1 MEKSVTLDSK
11 KSRMDTRKMVT
22 LALMAALAYMVMLII
37 KFPVMP
43 AVPFLKYEPK
53 DVIIT
58 ISGFMFG
65 PLASLVTS
73 AVVSLIEMVTVSDT
87 GPIGALMNF
96 IGTSAFACTAAIIY
110 KKFHTIKG
118 AFAGLCISTI
128 LMTAVM
134 LAWNYLI
141 TPLYMGMPRE
151 AVAEML
157 LPYFMPFNLLKGVL
171 NSALTMLIYKPLSNV
186 MRKARVLP
194 EIQNQSSGGGNM
206 KKYAFV
212 YIIAA
217 FVILTCVAVIIIWR
231 MPKNDEEQPA
241 ETAKFTENYAE
252 IWFDNYMKSY
262 DELQSIE
269 MEEFPN
275 VIFRSDGLNLTA
287 EENGKETLMYGGMPL
302 WSVFFSDLTGDCL
315 PEFCS
320 TISVGSGII
329 DDRIIVYDYASK
341 TEYELSDRFYSD
353 YFLTLE
359 DGSLIVNQISE
370 GKTVSG
376 KLVLRDSEL
385 VME

>member
-1 MEKSVTLDSK
+1 MEKSVTLESK
-11 KSRMDTRKMVT
+11 NKSRMDTRKMVT

-73 AVVSLIEMVTVSDT
+73 AVVSLIEMITVSDT
-87 GPIGALMNF
+87 GPIGAIMNF

-157 LPYFMPFNLLKGVL
+157 LPYFLPFNLLKGVL
-171 NSALTMLIYKPLSNV
+171 NSAWTMLIYKPLSNV
-186 MRKARVLP
+186 MRKAHILP
-194 EIQNQSSGGGNM
+194 ETQSKTSGEGSM

-212 YIIAA
+212 YVIAA
-217 FVILTCVAVIIIWR
+217 FVIATCIAVIFIW
-231 MPKNDEEQPA
+231 
-241 ETAKFTENYAE
+241 
-252 IWFDNYMKSY
+252 
-262 DELQSIE
+262 
-269 MEEFPN
+269 
-275 VIFRSDGLNLTA
+275 NL
-287 EENGKETLMYGGMPL
+287 
-302 WSVFFSDLTGDCL
+302 
-315 PEFCS
+315 
-320 TISVGSGII
+320 
-329 DDRIIVYDYASK
+329 
-341 TEYELSDRFYSD
+341 
-353 YFLTLE
+353 
-359 DGSLIVNQISE
+359 
-370 GKTVSG
+370 
-376 KLVLRDSEL
+376 
-385 VME
+385 